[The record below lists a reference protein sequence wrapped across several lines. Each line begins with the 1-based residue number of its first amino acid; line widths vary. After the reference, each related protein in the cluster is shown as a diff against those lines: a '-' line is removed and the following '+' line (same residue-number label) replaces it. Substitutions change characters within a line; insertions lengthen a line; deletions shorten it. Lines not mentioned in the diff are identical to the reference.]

1 VLICSQE
8 CEEVLKEQCPP
19 DLASVQEEDVSQLL
33 ILAPNSLHSAGFN
46 SLTNIT
52 YICTQVVIWVDP
64 LDGTKEFIQ
73 GFLSYNTCVD
83 DIELIPSTSGWCF
96 AWNQIVCMYFHVL
109 S

>member
-1 VLICSQE
+1 MLICSQE

-19 DLASVQEEDVSQLL
+19 DLASVREQDVSQVL

-46 SLTNIT
+46 SLTGIT

-73 GFLSYNTCVD
+73 GFLSYKPD
-83 DIELIPSTSGWCF
+83 ARRLHDKDIIPSTSGWCF
-96 AWNQIVCMYFHVL
+96 A
-109 S
+109 